1 MSQLKAVNDAVYQ
14 AEDKIVSLN
23 KSDVQFLKERLD
35 KTGLKRIRICAH
47 KSTEDTLQ
55 EMLIAFA
62 KGSYIRPSKHID
74 KEESMHILEG
84 WADFVFFDE
93 QGKITHVIPV
103 GDATTGRQ
111 VYCRTPNE
119 TYHTLLIRSDYFVIQ
134 ETTQGPFKR
143 SDTVF
148 TDWAPEDKDTA
159 AVTQYLDNLSVEIEK
174 FRAKHK

>member
-1 MSQLKAVNDAVYQ
+1 MSQLKTINDAVYQ

-23 KSDVQFLKERLD
+23 KSDVQFLKERLN

-84 WADFVFFDE
+84 TADFIFFDE
-93 QGKITHVIPV
+93 SGKITSVIPV
-103 GDATTGRQ
+103 GDPSTGQQ

-119 TYHTLLIRSDYFVIQ
+119 TYHTLLITSDYFVIQ
-134 ETTQGPFKR
+134 ETTQGPFRR

-148 TDWAPEDKDTA
+148 TDWAPEDKDIS
-159 AVTQYLDNLSVEIEK
+159 AVDKYLERLAVEVEN
-174 FRAKHK
+174 FRRKK